1 MVLFGV
7 LSSLAIIL
15 QSDRAVCFNFVVAV
29 YVLCLFL
36 MVPWVGLQ
44 SVIVACPVLTYTQTP
59 YSHGIHIL
67 TVNHYSNIN
76 E

>member
-15 QSDRAVCFNFVVAV
+15 QSDRAVFFNCVVAV

-36 MVPWVGLQ
+36 TVPWVGLQ
-44 SVIVACPVLTYTQTP
+44 SVIVACPVLTYYFLCNKNTRFKMA
-59 YSHGIHIL
+59 
-67 TVNHYSNIN
+67 
-76 E
+76 

>member
-15 QSDRAVCFNFVVAV
+15 QSDRAVCFNFVVAA

-44 SVIVACPVLTYTQTP
+44 SVIVACPVLTYYFFCKKIQ
-59 YSHGIHIL
+59 SL
-67 TVNHYSNIN
+67 KLLN
-76 E
+76 